1 MSLRKNDRPE
11 DEVPSSDSKSYMDR
25 KLSWNARLELAR
37 QSREQVLNKSEGQ
50 SVLPDRKP
58 WETASTESDELDDI
72 ENATPEDAQR
82 IARENRAEFLARM
95 AAEREGASPKAEAK
109 LTSFK
114 TKPERSEPAV
124 SKPSAGDNVL
134 PLFGDGRATGEDVAE
149 EEEEDHMAGRRRQP
163 PRVGQPSRD
172 DVAEDMP
179 AAATQSGSLPIEAER
194 RTAAGFVRIV
204 AVVLLCLLVGAAIA
218 FVAARALDRVGD
230 VSARMDNSV
239 IQ

>member
-37 QSREQVLNKSEGQ
+37 QSREQVLNKAEGQ

-58 WETASTESDELDDI
+58 WETASTKSDELDDI

-124 SKPSAGDNVL
+124 SKPSAGGNVL
-134 PLFGDGRATGEDVAE
+134 PLFGDGRATGEDVV
-149 EEEEDHMAGRRRQP
+149 EEEDHMAGRRRQP
-163 PRVGQPSRD
+163 PRVGKPSLD
-172 DVAEDMP
+172 DVTEDMP

-230 VSARMDNSV
+230 VSARVDSSV
-239 IQ
+239 IR

>member
-58 WETASTESDELDDI
+58 WETASTESDELDNI

-82 IARENRAEFLARM
+82 IARENRTEFLARM

-124 SKPSAGDNVL
+124 SKTSAGDNVL
-134 PLFGDGRATGEDVAE
+134 PLFVEGRAAGEDVA
-149 EEEEDHMAGRRRQP
+149 EEEDHMAGRRRQP
-163 PRVGQPSRD
+163 PRVGKPSLD

-230 VSARMDNSV
+230 VSARMDSSV

>member
-37 QSREQVLNKSEGQ
+37 QSREQVLNKAEGQ

-58 WETASTESDELDDI
+58 WETASTDCDELDNI

-82 IARENRAEFLARM
+82 IARENRTEFLARM

-109 LTSFK
+109 LSSFK
-114 TKPERSEPAV
+114 TKPERSEPSV

-134 PLFGDGRATGEDVAE
+134 PLFAEGRTTKEDVSE
-149 EEEEDHMAGRRRQP
+149 GEDHMAGRRRQP
-163 PRVGQPSRD
+163 PRVAKPTLE

-179 AAATQSGSLPIEAER
+179 AAATQDGSLPIEAER

-230 VSARMDNSV
+230 VSARMDSSV
-239 IQ
+239 NQ